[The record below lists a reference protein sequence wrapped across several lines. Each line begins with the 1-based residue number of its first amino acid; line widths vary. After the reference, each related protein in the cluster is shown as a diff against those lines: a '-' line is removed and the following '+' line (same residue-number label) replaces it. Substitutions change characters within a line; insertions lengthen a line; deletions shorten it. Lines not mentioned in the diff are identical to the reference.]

1 MLRPLRSRRRC
12 SNSIAIFAS
21 ATMLALLQLAA
32 LPPALPLDS
41 YHSALTTLKRPAF
54 VEFEYTQTRSGPHR
68 IVTEQHRVYQ
78 TQDGQERNDTVM
90 VNGTP
95 VVPALSRILH
105 RPVWPY
111 DVAQFAASPDDYDFS
126 RAAMAVVSGRK
137 AFGFKLARK
146 ANADFMLTNLY
157 LDARRYLPL
166 RETFAVT
173 GSNCSGDGIIN
184 FGPASLFWLPTS
196 VQVTC
201 TAQVAAVPAIFKES
215 IRFSNYRFPSAIP
228 ADVFV
233 TGGSSNAGAGTQN
246 ITP

>member
-1 MLRPLRSRRRC
+1 MCTPVTL
-12 SNSIAIFAS
+12 
-21 ATMLALLQLAA
+21 LALLQLAA
-32 LPPALPLDS
+32 TPQALPLDS
-41 YHSALTTLKRPAF
+41 FHGALTTLKRPAF

-90 VNGTP
+90 INGTP
-95 VVPALSRILH
+95 VVPAVSRILH

-126 RAAMAVVSGRK
+126 RAAMVVVSGRK

-146 ANADFMLTNLY
+146 ANADFMLTKLY

-173 GSNCSGDGIIN
+173 GSNCSGDGMID
-184 FGPASLFWLPTS
+184 FGPASQFWLPTS

-201 TAQVAAVPAIFKES
+201 TAQIAAAPAIFKES

-233 TGGSSNAGAGTQN
+233 SGGSSNAGAGTQN